1 MSESLTPAAA
11 RATETSS
18 IKRRRGRPPGS
29 RNRPKPAEG
38 LPPVR
43 PAALKVANA
52 AKYMDVSVSYVNRLI
67 REGRLEVAT
76 LNSPKLVLVASIDRL
91 LGIGAP

>member
-1 MSESLTPAAA
+1 
-11 RATETSS
+11 
-18 IKRRRGRPPGS
+18 
-29 RNRPKPAEG
+29 
-38 LPPVR
+38 
-43 PAALKVANA
+43 
-52 AKYMDVSVSYVNRLI
+52 VNRLI